1 MFASSSMD
9 KTAKY
14 YRCEP
19 PNHFNFVSST
29 DMVSMPITAI
39 TFDDEGKYL
48 YTAGNDTLKIWNMAK
63 GGLLIETIDSPW
75 KGVQDICWNS
85 AGGLL
90 GVAAGTHY
98 LSTWVFDEKQKVIK
112 KPEKKESDSI
122 VFPNI
127 NKNKKDVQKDLME
140 AMNNINEVMGVV
152 NILEKQKKEKN

>member
-1 MFASSSMD
+1 
-9 KTAKY
+9 
-14 YRCEP
+14 
-19 PNHFNFVSST
+19 
-29 DMVSMPITAI
+29 
-39 TFDDEGKYL
+39 
-48 YTAGNDTLKIWNMAK
+48 
-63 GGLLIETIDSPW
+63 
-75 KGVQDICWNS
+75 
-85 AGGLL
+85 L